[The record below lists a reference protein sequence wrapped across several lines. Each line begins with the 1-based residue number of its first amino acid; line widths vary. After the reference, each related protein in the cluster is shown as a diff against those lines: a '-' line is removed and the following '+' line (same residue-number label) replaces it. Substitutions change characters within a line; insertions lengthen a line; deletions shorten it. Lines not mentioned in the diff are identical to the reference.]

1 MIANRMRS
9 AASPAAARDVAG
21 MHAAIERF
29 LKACRR
35 PYLLEP
41 GEELLPLKE
50 GSFSIDRAEAR
61 LTLQAWSDTRNLTRR
76 IVGIGEERRGRL
88 ELVVERFARNVGPL
102 FLLDLARPDS
112 AETGRRGGRLVFRER
127 FRRFLTRQFPAWK
140 LAEISAEQDL
150 AHSLSP
156 GFPRAFLRKGQSGVA
171 AIAATPDGMDPG
183 CILSFGLI
191 WLDYLRRR
199 EQRLAIER
207 LIILLPAGAEAAT
220 CHRIPYLDAARVVC
234 DVYMYSAEDYA
245 VQLDPGD
252 YGNLETKL
260 AVVRRPG
267 AEAQAWVDRLKA
279 LPNVECVENNNG
291 CTSLRVLGL
300 EFARTC
306 GNELL
311 FGLQK
316 RAAARDSNIP
326 EIERLAAELAS
337 LRRQAGSQLYQ
348 KDPEEWLASQVRAN
362 LNVMDA
368 SLCAAPV
375 YSQAPACLGG
385 QRGLIDLLAVDYSG
399 RLAVLELKA
408 SQDIHLPLQA
418 LDYWIRVKWHVDRDE
433 FGSHGY
439 FPGVMLRKEA
449 PRLLLIS
456 PSLEFHPTTEA
467 ILQFL
472 SKDLE
477 IERVGVGVN
486 WREKLQVMFR
496 LRGAERPF

>member
-1 MIANRMRS
+1 
-9 AASPAAARDVAG
+9 

-50 GSFSIDRAEAR
+50 GSFSLERAENR
-61 LTLQAWSDTRNLTRR
+61 LTLQAWSDARNFTRR

-88 ELVVERFARNVGPL
+88 ELVVERFAHNVGRL

-112 AETGRRGGRLVFRER
+112 GDAGRRGGRLVFRER

-150 AHSLSP
+150 EHSLSP

-171 AIAATPDGMDPG
+171 AIAATPDGMDPDS
-183 CILSFGLI
+183 ILSFGLI

-199 EQRLAIER
+199 EQRVAIER
-207 LIILLPAGAEAAT
+207 LIVLLPAGAEPAT
-220 CHRIPYLDAARVVC
+220 CHRIPYLDPSRVLC
-234 DVYMYSAEDYA
+234 DVYVYSAEDYA
-245 VQLDPGD
+245 ILLDPSD

-260 AVVRRPG
+260 DVVHRPD
-267 AEAQAWVDRLKA
+267 AEAQTWVDRLRC
-279 LPNVECVENNNG
+279 LPHVECVENNNA
-291 CTSLRVLGL
+291 TSLRVHGL
-300 EFARTC
+300 EFARTS

-316 RAAARDSNIP
+316 RAAAREGNFA
-326 EIERLAAELAS
+326 EIERLAADLAF
-337 LRRQAGSQLYQ
+337 LRGQPGSPLYQ

-362 LNVMDA
+362 LNVVDA

-375 YSQAPACLGG
+375 YCQAPACLGG
-385 QRGLIDLLAVDYSG
+385 QRGRIDLLAADYSG

-418 LDYWIRVKWHVDRDE
+418 LDYWIRVKWHLDRDE
-433 FGSHGY
+433 FRSHGY
-439 FPGVMLRKEA
+439 FPGALLRKDA
-449 PRLLLIS
+449 PKLLLIS
-456 PSLEFHPTTEA
+456 PSLEFHPTTET
-467 ILQFL
+467 ILRFL
-472 SKDLE
+472 SNSLE

-496 LRGAERPF
+496 LHGSATPF